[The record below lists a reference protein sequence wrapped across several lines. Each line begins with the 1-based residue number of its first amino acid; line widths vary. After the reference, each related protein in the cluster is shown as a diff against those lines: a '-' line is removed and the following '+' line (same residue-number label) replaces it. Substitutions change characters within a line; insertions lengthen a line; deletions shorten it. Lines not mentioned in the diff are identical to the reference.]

1 MYIYTSDRR
10 EVDVWNVSKSE
21 SSGFAFYENKLT
33 VDLNSSTKSW
43 CRCTD
48 LVIVQWTFFVGTGR

>member
-21 SSGFAFYENKLT
+21 SSGFVYENKLT
-33 VDLNSSTKSW
+33 VDLNSSTKS
-43 CRCTD
+43 
-48 LVIVQWTFFVGTGR
+48 